1 MRIDIEK
8 IKAKNFFSIG
18 NDGIEFDY
26 RSGLYRVTG
35 DNKDS
40 SGRNGAGKSVV
51 LCETLAFA
59 LYGRPIRKINKD
71 EMLNSVNNKGCE
83 VEIYFKKEKDSY
95 AIKRGIK
102 PNYVIIE
109 KNGEVM
115 GENANMKTTQ
125 KEIER
130 IVGSDFQTFT
140 HLLVMSNSYSTP
152 FMDLDSNKKRSII
165 EDVLGIGVLGK
176 MSELI
181 KKDFVDLRNT
191 LALKEKDCQY
201 LLRTYNEVK
210 EQNEKLK
217 KSSDEFEQNK
227 KEKLDL
233 LNEKREVVVERSAKL
248 LDEIIDAGHL
258 REGVNKLRDK
268 EAEYKDVISSL
279 RHEIKYAKKEI
290 NNVTE
295 TLLKLEENPTCP
307 ICKTNTNSDHVVEHI
322 DEMKDKIEGH
332 NDIIKSSTSTI
343 KKKEERL
350 QLVYD
355 KIDEV
360 TERIQNNDTYLEKK
374 RELDGKLQQIDDKIE
389 VIETQTNTASEL
401 INEEKELDKFNE
413 YAQTSGELEVMNKRY
428 TDLSFMRK
436 ILSDDG
442 IKNYIIKKVIKFWNM
457 KVNTYLSDMNV
468 NFSIYFDEQ
477 LDSTLKSRNRDLFSY
492 HNFSGGE
499 RSRIDVAILL
509 AMLDLSR
516 LQNNIDLN
524 LMVID
529 ELFDS
534 AIDSA
539 GREEILNLFKT
550 KSMEENKSIY
560 VISHSAD
567 LPIDLF
573 DKEVTIF
580 KKDGFTYL

>member
-1 MRIDIEK
+1 MRIDINK

-59 LYGRPIRKINKD
+59 LYGRPIRKINKE
-71 EMLNSVNNKGCE
+71 EMLNSTNHKQCE
-83 VEIYFKKEKDSY
+83 VEMEFTKDGDSY
-95 AIKRGIK
+95 VIKRGIK
-102 PNYVIIE
+102 PNYVIVE
-109 KNGEVM
+109 KNGEEL
-115 GENANMKTTQ
+115 GENANMKSTQ

-152 FMDLDSNKKRSII
+152 FMDLDSNKKRGII

-181 KKDFVDLRNT
+181 KKDFVDLRNGLT
-191 LALKEKDCQY
+191 LKEKDCQH
-201 LLRTYNEVK
+201 LLSTYNDIK

-217 KSSDEFEQNK
+217 KTSEEFEKDKQD
-227 KEKLDL
+227 KLDL
-233 LNEKREVVVERSAKL
+233 LSEKREGVITKCDKLVE
-248 LDEIIDAGHL
+248 DIIDSSNLKDGVEKL
-258 REGVNKLRDK
+258 RGKESDYKEEVSSNKL
-268 EAEYKDVISSL
+268 S
-279 RHEIKYAKKEI
+279 IKFAKKEI
-290 NNVTE
+290 TKVTAS
-295 TLLKLEENPTCP
+295 LKELEDNPTCP
-307 ICKTNTNSDHVVEHI
+307 ICKTDTNSEHVMTHI
-322 DEMKDKIEGH
+322 EEMKETIRDHEETIQNCEK
-332 NDIIKSSTSTI
+332 IIKTKN
-343 KKKEERL
+343 KKL

-360 TERIQNNDTYLEKK
+360 TDKITNNDEYIEKK
-374 RELDGKLQQIDDKIE
+374 KELDGKLTQIDGKVE
-389 VIETQTNTASEL
+389 VIENQVNTASEL
-401 INEEKELDKFNE
+401 IDEEKELDKFNE
-413 YAQTSGELEVMNKRY
+413 YAQVSESLVDMNKKY
-428 TDLSFMRK
+428 NDLSFMRK

-468 NFSIYFDEQ
+468 NFGIYFDEN
-477 LDSTLKSRNRDLFSY
+477 LDSTLKSRNRDMFSY

-550 KSMEENKSIY
+550 KSIEENKSIY

-573 DKEVTIF
+573 DKEVTIY
-580 KKDGFTYL
+580 KKNGFTYM